1 MTLVI
6 VRAAVILA
14 SSRLGLAQAPTPQT
28 ASEVLASSLADMRG
42 ISESFENPPPDS
54 SWADR
59 KGLLLSIFGSTTA
72 PAQPV
77 RAGAASGAV
86 SAKRLRHKVPK
97 EAGKAYDKGIK
108 MKDLQKGAR
117 ELERAIA
124 LDPEFGVAHCGLG
137 VNYARLGLFSQAAA
151 QFRRA
156 IELLPEES
164 IPYSNLAWLLF
175 LTGQRDEALTNIRQA
190 LRLSPDNLPARMLA
204 GQMKEGVR

>member
-1 MTLVI
+1 MTLVF
-6 VRAAVILA
+6 VHAAVILA
-14 SSRLGLAQAPTPQT
+14 SSRLGLAQAPNPQT
-28 ASEVLASSLADMRG
+28 PSETLASALADMRG
-42 ISESFENPPPDS
+42 ISESFENPPPSDT
-54 SWADR
+54 WTER
-59 KGLLLSIFGSTTA
+59 KGLWLSVFGSTTA
-72 PAQPV
+72 PAQPGRV
-77 RAGAASGAV
+77 GAASGTV
-86 SAKRLRHKVPK
+86 SVKRLRHKVPK

-124 LDPEFGVAHCGLG
+124 LDPEFGAAHCGLG

-175 LTGQRDEALTNIRQA
+175 MTGQRDEALKNVQQA
-190 LRLSPDNLPARMLA
+190 LRLSPDNVPAHMLV
-204 GQMKEGVR
+204 GQMKEATR